1 MGRKSR
7 VDGSPD
13 RSDRPEISSFRS
25 SRNVDSGNGSGTGS
39 DTNGGPSFDIFPL
52 TAAQRGIWFAQHLA
66 ESSPISVAQYVEIVG
81 ELDTELLAEAC
92 RTASREFES
101 GHMRLIEVDGEP
113 CQFVDAEHGALASI
127 LDLRHHA
134 DPVATAHSMMVQDY
148 SAPLDVLNDHLVTA
162 IVFQVGDDH
171 FLWYQRAHHIA
182 LDGFAA
188 VTMLHRMTEL
198 YNAWVKGEEPPSCAA
213 QDLGVIVEQD
223 LAYRG
228 STRFDNDRRYWLEH
242 LEGAPPAVSLAGRVG
257 KPTIHPALV
266 STELP
271 DATASLMESVALEHG
286 QSVAPTIVA
295 AFAAYLA
302 RMTGSDEVMLS
313 LPVSGRHSAVLR
325 RSGGWWRTWSR
336 CGCGSRAA
344 ASAN

>member
-25 SRNVDSGNGSGTGS
+25 SRSVDSGNGSGTGS
-39 DTNGGPSFDIFPL
+39 DTNGGPSSISFPDGG
-52 TAAQRGIWFAQHLA
+52 AAGDLVCPASRGVVTDFRG
-66 ESSPISVAQYVEIVG
+66 PICEIVG

-188 VTMLHRMTEL
+188 VTMLHPMTEL

-228 STRFDNDRRYWLEH
+228 SGHVDNDRRYWLEH

-271 DATASLMESVALEHG
+271 DATASLMDSVALEHG

-313 LPVSGRHSAVLR
+313 LPVSGRHCAVYAPFR
-325 RSGGWWRTWSR
+325 GMVATWSR